1 MYVKIKKMRTFH
13 VIIFL
18 EIFISLFLIKI
29 NQGWAFNEFKITGLQ
44 FSETLQQKTLSDSDT
59 QTLSESLITLTPG
72 NLNLSGNS
80 QEIKLEF
87 EGKGNLYS
95 LNYSN
100 FELDSKIEGQF
111 DTEASGV
118 ILRPIN
124 FSIKHIY
131 NGETFSIA
139 RAFRIF
145 EKLCDNWLEE
155 G

>member
-1 MYVKIKKMRTFH
+1 MKTFH
-13 VIIFL
+13 VIIFFG
-18 EIFISLFLIKI
+18 IFISLFLNKI

-95 LNYSN
+95 LTYSN

-145 EKLCDNWLEE
+145 EKNYNSFVLIR
-155 G
+155 